1 MFPSLLENVAPI
13 FYDIVPHTVWLRLI
27 RGKKLGQYKL
37 EEPLIVFS
45 V

>member
-13 FYDIVPHTVWLRLI
+13 FYDIVPHTMGLGLF

-45 V
+45 I